1 MHYIYQTS
9 RGSVI
14 ETDQA
19 EETQEETPEPSGTQ
33 DNVLPV
39 LEPADKILMASSPDQ
54 NDMAKSDTPEPQR
67 RNVLDKFTDR
77 SKNIISKIYPPYEEE
92 RNEQKFDVT
101 ERKKAEKYAISTDQ
115 VLLTEVLGIK
125 PANVNKIV
133 SKPTPLAQVV
143 EGRVLTDSTKDA
155 LEDMEGNSKLWI
167 GKDYTNFI
175 VKDFQNLDL
184 PFIGEKF
191 LFIF

>member
-1 MHYIYQTS
+1 MYQTS

-14 ETDQA
+14 ETDEA

-39 LEPADKILMASSPDQ
+39 LEPADKILIASSPDQ

-67 RNVLDKFTDR
+67 RNVLNKISDR
-77 SKNIISKIYPPYEEE
+77 GKGIISILYPQFEEE

-125 PANVNKIV
+125 PEIV
-133 SKPTPLAQVV
+133 KKSASKPTPLAQVV

-155 LEDMEGNSKLWI
+155 LEDIEGNSKLWI

-184 PFIGEKF
+184 PFIGE
-191 LFIF
+191 